1 MRKAYIGPTQ
11 TVIIALAAASLMS
24 GCSLVTSTTDAV
36 ANSVHATT
44 DTTSSTTHSL
54 DTADAHSRAVRFVK
68 SDIDAI
74 RADAAR
80 GHGEEISTLAYLLH
94 EPNTAAFG
102 RWMQA
107 HYVELFVGLEKPEQ
121 LLTRIDRYRHEMRTA
136 SASNAQGGERNDDET
151 IRDSTPP
158 TERGR

>member
-1 MRKAYIGPTQ
+1 MRKACIDLTQ
-11 TVIIALAAASLMS
+11 TVIIALAAAGLMS

-36 ANSVHATT
+36 ADSFHATT
-44 DTTSSTTHSL
+44 DTTSSTSHSL
-54 DTADAHSRAVRFVK
+54 DTADAHSRAVQFVK

-94 EPNTAAFG
+94 EPNATAFG
-102 RWMQA
+102 RWMQT

-121 LLTRIDRYRHEMRTA
+121 LLVRIDRYRHEMRTA
-136 SASNAQGGERNDDET
+136 SANGAS
-151 IRDSTPP
+151 
-158 TERGR
+158 GRRTKR

>member
-1 MRKAYIGPTQ
+1 MRKVCTDLTQ
-11 TVIIALAAASLMS
+11 AVTIALAAAGLMS

-36 ANSVHATT
+36 ADGFHATT
-44 DTTSSTTHSL
+44 DTTSSTSHSL
-54 DTADAHSRAVRFVK
+54 DTADAHSHAVRFVK

-94 EPNTAAFG
+94 EPNAAAFG

-121 LLTRIDRYRHEMRTA
+121 LLARIDRYRHEMRTA
-136 SASNAQGGERNDDET
+136 SASGA
-151 IRDSTPP
+151 
-158 TERGR
+158 